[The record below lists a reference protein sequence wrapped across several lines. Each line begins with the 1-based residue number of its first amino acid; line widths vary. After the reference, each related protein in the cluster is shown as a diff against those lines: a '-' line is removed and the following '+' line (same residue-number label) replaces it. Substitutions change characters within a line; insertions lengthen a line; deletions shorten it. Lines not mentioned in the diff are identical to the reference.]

1 MSAPRGANRWLA
13 VLPTAWLLIF
23 FALPFLI
30 VFKLSFS
37 QPTDTR
43 PPYKPVFDAAAGAA
57 NWLEAAKDFTFEAY
71 ANLFS
76 DSLYLESYLSSL
88 KVAAV
93 ATLFALLIG
102 YPIAYAMSRAP
113 KRWRPALIALAIA
126 PFWTS
131 FLIRVYAWVMI
142 LKDEGLLNAALLSLG
157 LISEPLKIYAT
168 QTAVI
173 IGIVYSYLPFM
184 ILPIYAALEKQEG
197 TLVEAAMDLGATPVR
212 AFWSITA
219 PLSKRGVIA
228 GCLLVFIP
236 ATGEFVIPDLLGSS
250 EVLMIGSTLWEEFF
264 TARNWPGAAAVAV
277 ILLLILIVPL
287 MVYEKSQMKETEAR
301 R

>member
-1 MSAPRGANRWLA
+1 MNAPRDGRRWIA
-13 VLPTAWLLIF
+13 TLPFAWLIIF

-30 VFKLSFS
+30 VVKLSFS

-43 PPYKPVFDAAAGAA
+43 PPYKPVFDATAGVSQ
-57 NWLEAAKDFTFEAY
+57 WFEAARDFTFEAY

-76 DSLYLESYLSSL
+76 DSLYLASYVSSL
-88 KVAAV
+88 KVAAI
-93 ATLFALLIG
+93 ATLIALLIG
-102 YPIAYAMSRAP
+102 YPIAYAMAHAP
-113 KRWRPALIALAIA
+113 RRWQPALIALAIA

-142 LKDEGLLNAALLSLG
+142 LKDEGLLNTALLSLG
-157 LISEPLKIYAT
+157 VISEPLKIYAT

-173 IGIVYSYLPFM
+173 IGMVYSYLPFM
-184 ILPIYAALEKQEG
+184 ILPIYAALEKQDR
-197 TLVEAAMDLGATPVR
+197 TLVEAAMDLGASPMR
-212 AFWSITA
+212 AFWSVTA
-219 PLSKRGVIA
+219 PLSRRGVIA

-250 EVLMIGSTLWEEFF
+250 QVLMIGSTLWEEFF

-277 ILLLILIVPL
+277 MLLLILIVPL
-287 MVYEKSQMKETEAR
+287 VIYEKLQMKGQEGR

>member
-250 EVLMIGSTLWEEFF
+250 DVLMIGSTLWEEFF

-277 ILLLILIVPL
+277 MLLLILIVPL